1 MKSLSSFPRRIY
13 VTEPTPLQ
21 PAPRL
26 SRLLGGPEIY
36 IKRDDLLPG
45 AGGGN
50 KTRKLE
56 FSIGEAL
63 AQGADTLITSGA
75 IQSNHCRL
83 TLSWA
88 RVEGLECHL
97 VLQEPAPGAFDPQ
110 AGGNNFLY
118 QLLGADSLRIVSG
131 RGQAAPAMEQLA
143 RECRERGRNPY
154 LIPVGGSNA
163 VGATGYA
170 ACALELISQFRRQD
184 LQVDHLVVPSG
195 SAGTQAGLL
204 AGLRGAG
211 SSLPVTGINVSRGRE
226 PQERSVYELALQTA
240 SRLGVES
247 PLPRDSVDCNGD
259 YVGPGYALP
268 TPEMMEGGRARGPVR
283 RDPPG
288 PGLHRQGHGRD
299 HRPDPQGGV
308 PKGTEGGLHPHR
320 RLAGALRPHGRVP
333 AAVSSPA
340 CDRFLRERKVGS
352 RGGQTRISSTT
363 RAGNWSVRRSS
374 SP

>member
-1 MKSLSSFPRRIY
+1 MKPLSSFPRRTY
-13 VTEPTPLQ
+13 VTQPTPLQ

-56 FSIGEAL
+56 FSIGDAL
-63 AQGADTLITSGA
+63 ARGEDTLITSGA

-97 VLQEPAPGAFDPQ
+97 VLQEPAPGAFDPE

-131 RGQAAPAMEQLA
+131 RGEAPLAMERLA
-143 RECRERGRNPY
+143 GECRDRGRKPCV
-154 LIPVGGSNA
+154 IPVGGSSP

-170 ACALELISQFRRQD
+170 ACALELISQFRELD
-184 LQVDHLVVPSG
+184 LRVDHLVVPSG

-204 AGLRGAG
+204 AGFRGAG
-211 SSLPVTGINVSRGRE
+211 YELAVTGVNVSRSRDLQE
-226 PQERSVYELALQTA
+226 PSVYELALATA

-247 PLPRDSVDCNGD
+247 PVPRESVDCNGD

-268 TPEMMEGGRARGPVR
+268 TPEMMEAVGLVARSEGILLDPVYTGKAMAGTIDLIRKGVFRKGQTLVFVHTGG
-283 RDPPG
+283 
-288 PGLHRQGHGRD
+288 
-299 HRPDPQGGV
+299 
-308 PKGTEGGLHPHR
+308 
-320 RLAGALRPHGRVP
+320 
-333 AAVSSPA
+333 SPA
-340 CDRFLRERKVGS
+340 LYVHMEAFRRRYPPPPATDS
-352 RGGQTRISSTT
+352 
-363 RAGNWSVRRSS
+363 AGNER
-374 SP
+374 

>member
-1 MKSLSSFPRRIY
+1 MKSLSSFPRRTY

-36 IKRDDLLPG
+36 VKRDDLLPG

-131 RGQAAPAMEQLA
+131 RGEGPPAMEDLA
-143 RECRERGRNPY
+143 RECRERGRKPY
-154 LIPVGGSNA
+154 LIPVGGSNP

-170 ACALELISQFRRQD
+170 ACALELTSQFRQQKLR
-184 LQVDHLVVPSG
+184 VDHLVVPSG

-204 AGLRGAG
+204 AGLRGVG

-226 PQERSVYELALQTA
+226 PQERSVYDLALATA

-247 PLPRDSVDCNGD
+247 PISRESIDCNGD
-259 YVGPGYALP
+259 YVGPGYALS
-268 TPEMMEGGRARGPVR
+268 TPEMMEAVGLLARSEGILLDPVYTGKAMAGTIDLIRKGVFRKGQTLVFVHTGG
-283 RDPPG
+283 
-288 PGLHRQGHGRD
+288 
-299 HRPDPQGGV
+299 
-308 PKGTEGGLHPHR
+308 
-320 RLAGALRPHGRVP
+320 
-333 AAVSSPA
+333 SPA
-340 CDRFLRERKVGS
+340 LYVHMDAFRRRFPPPPAVDS
-352 RGGQTRISSTT
+352 
-363 RAGNWSVRRSS
+363 AGNSK
-374 SP
+374 

>member
-97 VLQEPAPGAFDPQ
+97 VLQESAPGAFDAQ

-143 RECRERGRNPY
+143 RECRERGQTPY

-170 ACALELISQFRRQD
+170 ACALELISQFRRQH

-268 TPEMMEGGRARGPVR
+268 TPEMMKAVGLVARSEGILLDPVYTGKAMAGTIDLIR
-283 RDPPG
+283 K
-288 PGLHRQGHGRD
+288 
-299 HRPDPQGGV
+299 GV
-308 PKGTEGGLHPHR
+308 FRKGQTLVFVHTGGLPALYVHMDAFR
-320 RLAGALRPHGRVP
+320 RRFPPPP
-333 AAVSSPA
+333 ATDSSGN
-340 CDRFLRERKVGS
+340 ER
-352 RGGQTRISSTT
+352 
-363 RAGNWSVRRSS
+363 
-374 SP
+374 

>member
-1 MKSLSSFPRRIY
+1 MKPLSSFPRRTY
-13 VTEPTPLQ
+13 VTQPTPLQ

-56 FSIGEAL
+56 FSIGDAL

-97 VLQEPAPGAFDPQ
+97 VLQEPAPGAFDAE

-143 RECRERGRNPY
+143 RECRERGRKPY
-154 LIPVGGSNA
+154 LIPVGGSNP

-170 ACALELISQFRRQD
+170 ACALELIFQIHRKKLRG
-184 LQVDHLVVPSG
+184 LRLVVPSG

-204 AGLRGAG
+204 AGLRGAKCP
-211 SSLPVTGINVSRGRE
+211 LPVTGINVSRGRDL
-226 PQERSVYELALQTA
+226 QEQSVYELALATA
-240 SRLGVES
+240 SRLGVEA
-247 PLPRDSVDCNGD
+247 PVPRESVDCNGD

-268 TPEMMEGGRARGPVR
+268 TPEMTEAVGLVARSEGILLDPVYTGKAMAGTIDLIR
-283 RDPPG
+283 KGVFRKG
-288 PGLHRQGHGRD
+288 QTVVFIHT
-299 HRPDPQGGV
+299 GG
-308 PKGTEGGLHPHR
+308 
-320 RLAGALRPHGRVP
+320 
-333 AAVSSPA
+333 SPA
-340 CDRFLRERKVGS
+340 LYVHMDAFRKRFPPPPATDS
-352 RGGQTRISSTT
+352 
-363 RAGNWSVRRSS
+363 AGNKR
-374 SP
+374 

>member
-1 MKSLSSFPRRIY
+1 
-13 VTEPTPLQ
+13 
-21 PAPRL
+21 
-26 SRLLGGPEIY
+26 LLGGPEIC

-97 VLQEPAPGAFDPQ
+97 VLQEPAPGAFDAL

-131 RGQAAPAMEQLA
+131 RGASAPAMEELA
-143 RECRERGRNPY
+143 RECRERGRKPY
-154 LIPVGGSNA
+154 LIPVGGSNP
-163 VGATGYA
+163 VGAAGYA

-184 LQVDHLVVPSG
+184 LQVDRLVVPSG

-211 SSLPVTGINVSRGRE
+211 SSIPVTGINVSRSRE
-226 PQERSVYELALQTA
+226 PQEQSVHELALATA

-247 PLPRDSVDCNGD
+247 PIPRESVDCNGD

-268 TPEMMEGGRARGPVR
+268 TPEMMEAVGMVARSEGILLDPVYTGKAMAGLIDLIRKGVFRKGETVVFIHTGG
-283 RDPPG
+283 
-288 PGLHRQGHGRD
+288 
-299 HRPDPQGGV
+299 
-308 PKGTEGGLHPHR
+308 
-320 RLAGALRPHGRVP
+320 
-333 AAVSSPA
+333 SPA
-340 CDRFLRERKVGS
+340 LYVHMDVFRRAFPPPPAIDS
-352 RGGQTRISSTT
+352 
-363 RAGNWSVRRSS
+363 AGNKR
-374 SP
+374 

>member
-1 MKSLSSFPRRIY
+1 MKSLSSFPRRTY

-26 SRLLGGPEIY
+26 SRLLDGPEIY

-63 AQGADTLITSGA
+63 DQGADTLITSGA

-97 VLQEPAPGAFDPQ
+97 VLQEPAAGAFDPE

-131 RGQAAPAMEQLA
+131 RGAAAPAMEKLA
-143 RECRERGRNPY
+143 HECRERGRKPY
-154 LIPVGGSNA
+154 LIPVGGSNP

-170 ACALELISQFRRQD
+170 ACALEMISQFRQRD
-184 LQVDHLVVPSG
+184 LQVNHLVVPSG

-211 SSLPVTGINVSRGRE
+211 SSIPVTGINVSRGRE
-226 PQERSVYELALQTA
+226 MQERSVYELSQATA
-240 SRLGVES
+240 SRLGVAS
-247 PLPRDSVDCNGD
+247 LIPRESVDCNGD

-268 TPEMMEGGRARGPVR
+268 TPEMMEAVGLVARAEGVLLDPVYTGKAMAGLIDLIRKGVFRKGQTVVFIHTGG
-283 RDPPG
+283 
-288 PGLHRQGHGRD
+288 
-299 HRPDPQGGV
+299 
-308 PKGTEGGLHPHR
+308 
-320 RLAGALRPHGRVP
+320 
-333 AAVSSPA
+333 SPA
-340 CDRFLRERKVGS
+340 LYVHMEAFRKRFPPPPAS
-352 RGGQTRISSTT
+352 DS
-363 RAGNWSVRRSS
+363 AGNKR
-374 SP
+374 

>member
-1 MKSLSSFPRRIY
+1 MKSLSSFPRRTY

-56 FSIGEAL
+56 FSIGAAL

-131 RGQAAPAMEQLA
+131 RGEGPLAMEDLA
-143 RECRERGRNPY
+143 RECRERGRKPY
-154 LIPVGGSNA
+154 LIPVGGSNP

-170 ACALELISQFRRQD
+170 ACALELISQFRQQN
-184 LQVDHLVVPSG
+184 LGVDHLVVPSG

-204 AGLRGAG
+204 AGFRGAG
-211 SSLPVTGINVSRGRE
+211 YGLTVSGINVSRGRE
-226 PQERSVYELALQTA
+226 PQERSVYELALATA

-247 PLPRDSVDCNGD
+247 PISRESVDCNGD

-268 TPEMMEGGRARGPVR
+268 TPEMMEAVGLMARSEGILLDPVYTGKAMAGTIDLIRKGVFRKGQTLVFVHTGG
-283 RDPPG
+283 
-288 PGLHRQGHGRD
+288 
-299 HRPDPQGGV
+299 
-308 PKGTEGGLHPHR
+308 
-320 RLAGALRPHGRVP
+320 
-333 AAVSSPA
+333 SPA
-340 CDRFLRERKVGS
+340 LYVHMDAFRRRFPAPPAS
-352 RGGQTRISSTT
+352 DS
-363 RAGNWSVRRSS
+363 AGNPR
-374 SP
+374 